1 MSFAARL
8 ILYSLLVFGGMFIAV
23 CLVYSLRAYFRFRG
37 KRLVTCPETHRTA
50 AVDLDARQA
59 ARESLFGSPHFRL
72 QECSRWP
79 ERQGCG
85 QECLSQ
91 IEQAPE
97 GCLVRNIVTHWY
109 EGKKCAV
116 CGRLIQ
122 EVEWLGHKPALLDP
136 QKKTVYWDSIAP
148 EKLPEVFETYGP
160 VCWDC
165 HIAETFRRQH
175 PDLVVDRPT
184 H

>member
-8 ILYSLLVFGGMFIAV
+8 ILYSLVVFGGMFVLV
-23 CLVYSLRAYFRFRG
+23 CLAYSLRAYFRFRG
-37 KRLVTCPETHRTA
+37 KRLVTCPETHRPA

-91 IEQAPE
+91 IEKAPE
-97 GCLVRNIVTHWY
+97 GCLVRNIVTRWY

-116 CGRLIQ
+116 CGRLIH
-122 EVEWLGHKPALLDP
+122 EVEWLGHKPALLNP

-148 EKLPEVFETYGP
+148 EKLPEVFETFGP

-165 HIAETFRRQH
+165 HIAETFRREH
-175 PDLVVDRPT
+175 PDLVVDRPS

>member
-8 ILYSLLVFGGMFIAV
+8 IVYSILVFGGMFMLV
-23 CLVYSLRAYFRFRG
+23 CLVYSLRAFFRFRG
-37 KRLVTCPETHRTA
+37 KRLITCPETHRPA
-50 AVDLDARQA
+50 AVDLDAKHA
-59 ARESLFGSPHFRL
+59 ARETLFGAPHFRL
-72 QECSRWP
+72 QDCSRWP

-97 GCLVRNIVTHWY
+97 DCLVRNVASRWY
-109 EGKKCAV
+109 AGKQCAV
-116 CGRLIQ
+116 CGRVIH
-122 EVEWLGHKPALLDP
+122 EVEWLGHKPALLNAE
-136 QKKTVYWDSIAP
+136 KKTVYWDSIAP
-148 EKLPEVFETYGP
+148 EKLPEVFETYSP

-165 HIAETFRRQH
+165 HIAETFRREH
-175 PDLVVDRPT
+175 PDLVVDRPA

>member
-1 MSFAARL
+1 MSFATRI
-8 ILYSLLVFGGMFIAV
+8 ILYSLIVFGGMFVLV
-23 CLVYSLRAYFRFRG
+23 CLIYSLRAYFRFRG
-37 KRLVTCPETHRTA
+37 KRLVTCPETRRAA

-72 QECSRWP
+72 QDCSRWP

-97 GCLVRNIVTHWY
+97 GCLVRNVVTQWY

-116 CGRLIQ
+116 CGRLIH
-122 EVEWLGHKPALLDP
+122 EVEWLGHKPALLNP
-136 QKKTVYWDSIAP
+136 EKKTVYWDSIAP
-148 EKLPEVFETYGP
+148 EKLPEVFETFGP

-175 PDLVVDRPT
+175 PDLVVDRPI